1 MKSKFLVL
9 AGLASIVVL
18 NGCGGTVGEPIA
30 SELGVRSEI
39 RERLRLD
46 KDAGRI
52 LSWETDPVREVSSQ
66 RIFPDF
72 SVRRNDSVEA
82 FIEYTSPTDDSAAA
96 RNEIGLLF
104 NNDYNYLYISQTV
117 RQWARSAVDD
127 YAANGYA
134 GQIPRPRP

>member
-1 MKSKFLVL
+1 MKGKFSVL
-9 AGLASIVVL
+9 AGLASIVAL

-30 SELGVRSEI
+30 SESEVRSEI

-52 LSWETDPVREVSSQ
+52 LSWEADPVREVSSQ

-72 SVRRNDSVEA
+72 SVRRNDEVEA
-82 FIEYTSPTDDSAAA
+82 FIEYTSPTDDSIAA
-96 RNEIGLLF
+96 RNEINLLF
-104 NNDYNYLYISQTV
+104 NNNYNYLYISQTV

-127 YAANGYA
+127 YSRNGYS
-134 GQIPRPRP
+134 GQIPRP